1 MSRPGRSSVRRLA
14 RKSRCR
20 YADRRRDQLGAGFER
35 LRNLGCHVSFLP
47 PAAAMRRPCITSS
60 ASSIAP
66 SSPCATVGEGP
77 QQRREHHDC
86 HQRDRLRA
94 QVPRHLRK
102 APQPHRARR
111 PVVADADAVRRRR
124 NMIRN
129 LILLGEQDD
138 YASHLRRLRPVAEVL
153 QRSGV
158 GSPGIKLYPYPCPV
172 KVELEIDKMRELF
185 CHFGVI

>member
-1 MSRPGRSSVRRLA
+1 
-14 RKSRCR
+14 
-20 YADRRRDQLGAGFER
+20 
-35 LRNLGCHVSFLP
+35 
-47 PAAAMRRPCITSS
+47 
-60 ASSIAP
+60 
-66 SSPCATVGEGP
+66 
-77 QQRREHHDC
+77 
-86 HQRDRLRA
+86 
-94 QVPRHLRK
+94 
-102 APQPHRARR
+102 
-111 PVVADADAVRRRR
+111 
-124 NMIRN
+124 MIRN